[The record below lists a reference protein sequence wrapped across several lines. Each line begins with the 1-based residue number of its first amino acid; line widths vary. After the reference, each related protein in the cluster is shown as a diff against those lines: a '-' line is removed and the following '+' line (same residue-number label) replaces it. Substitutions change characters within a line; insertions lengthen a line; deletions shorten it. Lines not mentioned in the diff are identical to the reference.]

1 MNEKEQTK
9 KNNSF
14 IEIEDFLKDCIENEK
29 ENYIEING
37 AKYKPK
43 FTPDWDALVSD
54 LYYMKGR
61 NRSMRQFAKA
71 CGLSPATMTK
81 LVNKEYKNRLSLKM
95 LKKFLRGS
103 EENTNN
109 GLKNLMVSLLRDN
122 GYILESELNENPNY
136 GDDTQVLSN
145 ELKYGIHPKNLHQIL
160 SNALFERG
168 LSYTVIN
175 DPNVFRLKIRREEG
189 EDKRSDIPESKLGMI
204 AYDGRYGVVTYHIQG
219 YEPMYLK
226 YLSLANEIKI
236 VSKETL
242 WNCLDTCMVSM
253 LFLRDAWDPEA
264 TRNFSY
270 TIVFRMESVF
280 NIFVEIMKDI
290 RVNNYIS
297 AILVDM
303 ESKTIID
310 EFAIPRVEGESFKIF
325 TK

>member
-29 ENYIEING
+29 ENYIEISG
-37 AKYKPK
+37 TKYKPK
-43 FTPDWDALVSD
+43 FTPNWDLIVSD
-54 LYYMKGR
+54 LKYMKGP

-95 LKKFLRGS
+95 LKKILRGS

-109 GLKNLMVSLLRDN
+109 GLKNLMVSLLKDN
-122 GYILESELNENPNY
+122 GYISESELNENPNY

-168 LSYTVIN
+168 LSYTVIY
-175 DPNVFRLKIRREEG
+175 DPNVFRLKIRS

-204 AYDGRYGVVTYHIQG
+204 AYDGRYGVVTYQIQG

-226 YLSLANEIKI
+226 YFSLDYEINI
-236 VSKETL
+236 VSKGTL

-253 LFLRDAWDPEA
+253 LFLRDAWEPEA

-270 TIVFRMESVF
+270 TIVFRVESVF
-280 NIFVEIMKDI
+280 NIFVETMKDI

-303 ESKTIID
+303 ESKTVQK
-310 EFAIPRVEGESFKIF
+310 EYAISRAKGEPLKIF
-325 TK
+325 IK